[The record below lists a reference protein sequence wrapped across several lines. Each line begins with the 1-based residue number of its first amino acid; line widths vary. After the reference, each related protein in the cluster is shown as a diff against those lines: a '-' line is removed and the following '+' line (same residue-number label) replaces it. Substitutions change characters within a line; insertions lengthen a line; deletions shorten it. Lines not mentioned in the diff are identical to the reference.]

1 MKLIAHRG
9 GRRGAENSIDA
20 LIHAAR
26 LGADAVECDL
36 RRTRDGV
43 PGHISRRYTF
53 PSDRQSRRRIG
64 TWRWAEMKALLSES
78 GRELLT
84 FEALQGRY
92 RENVPILLHIKQKE
106 GDEDLASKIASSG
119 LPLIAGVVSLPML
132 RAFQGRLPREQ
143 LLAFMESPS
152 AVRAYWDAGAG
163 ILRLWEQWLSDIEP
177 DTVRQICPGA
187 EVFVMACNLWH
198 AALGGNSPRIHGRQ
212 PGKPLPLLCAPR
224 GRRAAQRP
232 GNGAFLA
239 GKSILA
245 ASGEVSRPAA
255 ARPFPPFFVK
265 LDDNSAGFR
274 LTSPKNRTGMSA
286 PS

>member
-1 MKLIAHRG
+1 MPVIFHDDTLF
-9 GRRGAENSIDA
+9 
-20 LIHAAR
+20 R
-26 LGADAVECDL
+26 L
-36 RRTRDGV
+36 T
-43 PGHISRRYTF
+43 
-53 PSDRQSRRRIG
+53 RQSRRRIG
-64 TWRWAEMKALLSES
+64 TCAAEMKALLSES

-187 EVFVMACNLWH
+187 EVFVMACNLCTP
-198 AALGGNSPRIHGRQ
+198 ALGGNSPRIHGRQ

-232 GNGAFLA
+232 GRRFL
-239 GKSILA
+239 GGQVNP
-245 ASGEVSRPAA
+245 SGQRGVSRPQ
-255 ARPFPPFFVK
+255 RPVLSHRF
-265 LDDNSAGFR
+265 S
-274 LTSPKNRTGMSA
+274 
-286 PS
+286 

>member
-43 PGHISRRYTF
+43 PVIFHDDTLFRLTGNPAAVSELAL
-53 PSDRQSRRRIG
+53 
-64 TWRWAEMKALLSES
+64 AEMKALLSES

-177 DTVRQICPGA
+177 GTVRQICPGA
-187 EVFVMACNLWH
+187 EVFVMACNLHTPPSEGIPLESMDGSPESLSRCSALH
-198 AALGGNSPRIHGRQ
+198 ADGVLLNDLEMALSW
-212 PGKPLPLLCAPR
+212 
-224 GRRAAQRP
+224 RASQ
-232 GNGAFLA
+232 
-239 GKSILA
+239 S
-245 ASGEVSRPAA
+245 
-255 ARPFPPFFVK
+255 
-265 LDDNSAGFR
+265 
-274 LTSPKNRTGMSA
+274 
-286 PS
+286 